1 MTAVGSI
8 LVQPQRLRRAP
19 EGDPDFHLVQEAIQL
34 AVRLAGDAGSGGEIA
49 GVMAGSMEVAVAG
62 LRARAETG
70 MGNAL
75 QRLRDWIQPFSSAL
89 AALGPEPPD
98 GVTGGLE
105 LGQRLLLAL
114 ADALGGLTLDGVRGQ
129 VDLVLDVLRTDLGVT
144 NAFLEEL
151 LWDFVDEAV
160 RRLEAAPPEADARA
174 REDRLR
180 LAALLRRLK
189 RRLRGRFTLP
199 EWDADGVARALLD
212 LLRDSGLDKAART
225 AACLSAGL
233 AGGVEVGETL
243 ARLIPFG
250 GAAEPVPDA
259 PPFAAA
265 APLPQADGGG
275 GPGAATDRKPAYLWY
290 ATWLLGSKDGV
301 GRTILSALPL
311 PWMPDPYADVW
322 IDRER
327 GNLVM
332 KSDLFGGGETRLKDP
347 ATDQPYPPVEDW
359 KNLPI
364 FDRSTPPYYTFGCAG
379 KEAMESWACHTA
391 WAADALRMVLNLTS
405 IEEGD
410 WLANVLNATLHAGQ
424 GTFKL
429 AGGSPFDWWFPVAV
443 GRNTRELRW
452 ILSRF
457 PLGSLA
463 GSFQGMHTKAS
474 FENALVYWLTL
485 VLADG
490 GESYLLNGTA
500 DSLRSALLSFLTLL
514 NYEGP
519 VRHEPFPDDRPDDRA
534 ENRKEID
541 GVANLFV
548 TIAGQILVSLVPRED
563 YCHPTRQGEHA
574 VRMLL
579 GWNLLGGVLAAWTGA
594 IVGTI
599 VAECVAWAEDWGVLG
614 KKMLTSIPTVV
625 LSFYPSLFLA
635 GENETDG
642 GTFNPNGPAFAGYP
656 ADVAG
661 SPYSLPYERGKSVQ
675 CAQGNQGIWSHNS
688 VPADAGNTSWTNQI
702 YAYDFALDEGE
713 EILAARSGTVV
724 DYFDWVP
731 DDTDPGTGGV
741 AGDATLLVAGQTA
754 QSRRNFVL
762 LRHDLDDAGN
772 LAAGNSPVPPVAG
785 HDRDQGG
792 AASTTY
798 GFYSHGR
805 QGSVRALFGGRGV
818 APGQII
824 GQRVRR
830 GQPIMRCGDTGR
842 SAYNHLHMHVQPG
855 PAAPAPA
862 PAATAP
868 VAVGNLP
875 PRTLPFV
882 FRDVSGRIDINQLRF
897 APTEGVPLSLNYYT
911 SSTERV
917 P

>member
-1 MTAVGSI
+1 MTAVGSL
-8 LVQPQRLRRAP
+8 LVQPQRLRRTQ
-19 EGDPDFHLVQEAIQL
+19 GVDPDLLLVQETLQL
-34 AVRLAGDAGSGGEIA
+34 AVRLAADAGSGGEIA
-49 GVMAGSMEVAVAG
+49 GVMAGSMEVVIAG
-62 LRARAETG
+62 LRVRAEAG
-70 MGNAL
+70 IENAL
-75 QRLRDWIQPFSSAL
+75 ARLRDWSQPFSDAL
-89 AALGPEPPD
+89 AALGPEPP
-98 GVTGGLE
+98 GGAAEGLE

-114 ADALGGLTLDGVRGQ
+114 ADALGGLTLDGVRQQ

-151 LWDFVDEAV
+151 LWTYVDEAV
-160 RRLEAAPPEADARA
+160 RRLEAVPPAAEARV

-189 RRLRGRFTLP
+189 RRLRGRFILP
-199 EWDADGVARALLD
+199 EWDADQIARLLLD
-212 LLRDSGLDKAART
+212 KLRDSGLDKAART
-225 AACLSAGL
+225 AACLTAGL
-233 AGGVEVGETL
+233 AGGIEVGATL
-243 ARLIPFG
+243 TRLTPFG
-250 GAAEPVPDA
+250 GAPGPAPESFPLAES
-259 PPFAAA
+259 
-265 APLPQADGGG
+265 GGG
-275 GPGAATDRKPAYLWY
+275 ETLTYCWY
-290 ATWLLGSKDGV
+290 ASWLLGGHDGI

-311 PWMPDPYADVW
+311 PWMPDPRADVW

-332 KSDLFGGGETRLKDP
+332 KATLFGGGEERLNDP
-347 ATDQPYPPVEDW
+347 ATDQPYPPVESW
-359 KNLPI
+359 TGLPI
-364 FDRSTPPYYTFGCAG
+364 FERSDPPYYTFDLAG
-379 KEAMESWACHTA
+379 KEAMEGWARHTA

-410 WLANVLNATLHAGQ
+410 WLANALNAGVYAGQ

-429 AGGSPFDWWFPVAV
+429 AARSPFGWWFPVAV
-443 GRNTRELRW
+443 SRDMRVPRW
-452 ILSRF
+452 LLSRF
-457 PLGSLA
+457 PLGSLV
-463 GSFQGMHTKAS
+463 GSFQGMHTEAS
-474 FENALVYWLTL
+474 FWNAVWYWLTL
-485 VLADG
+485 VMADG
-490 GESYLLNGTA
+490 GESYLLNATA
-500 DSLRSALLSFLTLL
+500 ESARDAVLSTVTLL
-514 NYEGP
+514 NYSGP

-563 YCHPTRQGEHA
+563 YCHPTRQGEHS

-579 GWNLLGGVLAAWTGA
+579 GWNLLGGTLAAWTGA
-594 IVGTI
+594 IAGTI
-599 VAECVAWAEDWGVLG
+599 VAECVARAEDWGVLG
-614 KKMLTSIPTVV
+614 KKMLTSMPTVI

-656 ADVAG
+656 EDVAG
-661 SPYSLPYERGKSVQ
+661 SPYSLPYERDKSVQ

-688 VPADAGNTSWTNQI
+688 VPSEAGDTTWTNQV
-702 YAYDFALDEGE
+702 YAYDFALDEAE
-713 EILAARSGTVV
+713 EILASRSGTVV

-731 DDTDPGTGGV
+731 DDTDPGTAGV
-741 AGDATLLVAGQTA
+741 PGDAALLVPGQTA
-754 QSRRNFVL
+754 QSRRNFIL
-762 LRHDLDDAGN
+762 LRHDLDDAGS
-772 LAAGNSPVPPVAG
+772 LGAGNSPVPPLAG

-792 AASTTY
+792 GASTTY

-805 QGSVRALFGGRGV
+805 QGSVRDIFGGRGV

-830 GQPIMRCGDTGR
+830 GQLILRCGDTGR

-855 PAAPAPA
+855 PAAPVPV
-862 PAATAP
+862 PPVTAP
-868 VAVGNLP
+868 VRIGDLP

-882 FRDVSGRIDINQLRF
+882 FRDVSGRIDLNQLRF
-897 APTEGVPLSLNYYT
+897 SPTDGVPLSLDYYT
-911 SSTERV
+911 SSTEKA